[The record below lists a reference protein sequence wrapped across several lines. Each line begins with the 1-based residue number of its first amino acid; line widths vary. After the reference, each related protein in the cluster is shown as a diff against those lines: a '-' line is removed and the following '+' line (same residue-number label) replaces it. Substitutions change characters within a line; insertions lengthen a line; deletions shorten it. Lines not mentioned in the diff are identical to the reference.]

1 MVVCPK
7 IYYSWWLRH
16 PVERYASL
24 LYFCKVLF
32 IHSGW
37 SRIPPLK
44 RITTRKVCWWF
55 QLIWEISTNQ
65 AIFPKREVNI
75 SKTYW
80 KQASKKH
87 LQVIGWLIQLKFTSE
102 FGNSYEKKLYQ
113 KADEQRPP
121 IFVSASALMEVTRSE
136 TKQKHWTCLLLRF
149 LYC

>member
-1 MVVCPK
+1 MV
-7 IYYSWWLRH
+7 
-16 PVERYASL
+16 
-24 LYFCKVLF
+24 
-32 IHSGW
+32 G
-37 SRIPPLK
+37 
-44 RITTRKVCWWF
+44 
-55 QLIWEISTNQ
+55 EISTNQ

-102 FGNSYEKKLYQ
+102 FGNSREKKSYQ
-113 KADEQRPP
+113 KADEQRPK

-136 TKQKHWTCLLLRF
+136 TKQKHWTFLLLRF